1 MANETK
7 VYNKTTDE
15 TTFSN
20 IDVDKTGNECNVI
33 PTNKYARAMR
43 MRMED
48 KSLLVNKGA
57 IYVGTGKTQTVTPTQ
72 GGAPEVIP
80 ITAPLNPPTE
90 EGIYVLQWTFS
101 GGKGELAWVKKES
114 NSDSGSG
121 GAIPF

>member
-7 VYNKTTDE
+7 VYNTTTDE

-48 KSLLVNKGA
+48 KSLLRNKGA
-57 IYVGTGKTQTVTPTQ
+57 IYVGTGKMQTVTPVP
-72 GGAPEVIP
+72 GGVEEEIP
-80 ITAPLNPPTE
+80 ITAPLNPPLE
-90 EGIYVLQWTFS
+90 DGIWVLTWTFS
-101 GGKGELAWVKKES
+101 GGVGELSWQKKES
-114 NSDSGSG
+114 NSGGG
-121 GAIPF
+121 GATPL

>member
-20 IDVDKTGNECNVI
+20 IDVDETANECNVI

-48 KSLLVNKGA
+48 KALLVNKGA

-72 GGAPEVIP
+72 GGAQEEIP

-90 EGIYVLQWTFS
+90 EGVYVLQWTFS
-101 GGKGELAWVKKES
+101 QGKGELAWVK
-114 NSDSGSG
+114 NN
-121 GAIPF
+121 